1 MNKDVIEVQ
10 VRAVLPLEGS
20 FAVFLGNETK
30 VFVIYIDESVGTA
43 ISMFMRGVSKER
55 PLTHDLVGH
64 LLLAFG
70 AKVERVVINDI
81 NGSVFHARL
90 IISAENELQTSR
102 KVIELDARPSDSIAM
117 AVQQSAP
124 IFVAKNVWD
133 TVEDVSD
140 TLAQIEKKGL
150 EAQQAVFTRGGRE
163 IGWAFV
169 ATGKEGNGTKPG
181 TYRITEKIV
190 DKYSNRYGWIEDEW
204 GNKVQPDAR
213 YSDPVPPGMVFV
225 PAPMPYWMR
234 LTWYGIGMHA
244 GPIPEPG
251 RPASHG
257 CIRLPHALAPV
268 LYEAVKVG
276 TPVTITP

>member
-20 FAVFLGNETK
+20 FAVFLGNEEK

-70 AKVERVVINDI
+70 AKVERVVINNI

-90 IISAENELQTSR
+90 IISAENELQTTR

-117 AVQQSAP
+117 AVQQGAP
-124 IFVAKNVWD
+124 IFVAKSVWD
-133 TVEDVSD
+133 SVEDVSD

-150 EAQQAVFTRGGRE
+150 QAQQEAEASSEEEDGE
-163 IGWAFV
+163 
-169 ATGKEGNGTKPG
+169 
-181 TYRITEKIV
+181 
-190 DKYSNRYGWIEDEW
+190 DDEDEI
-204 GNKVQPDAR
+204 DEF
-213 YSDPVPPGMVFV
+213 SDEDIDTI
-225 PAPMPYWMR
+225 A
-234 LTWYGIGMHA
+234 GIE
-244 GPIPEPG
+244 PEEKSDDEYDDG
-251 RPASHG
+251 FSGEDDDEEGEEWKKADG
-257 CIRLPHALAPV
+257 
-268 LYEAVKVG
+268 
-276 TPVTITP
+276 

>member
-1 MNKDVIEVQ
+1 MNTDVIEVQ

-90 IISAENELQTSR
+90 IISAENELQTTR

-133 TVEDVSD
+133 TVEDVSE

-150 EAQQAVFTRGGRE
+150 EVQQAAEAAGEDDEDDEDDIEELSDEDINTIAGLE
-163 IGWAFV
+163 P
-169 ATGKEGNGTKPG
+169 GKG
-181 TYRITEKIV
+181 
-190 DKYSNRYGWIEDEW
+190 EDEYDDGFGGDDDDEEGEEW
-204 GNKVQPDAR
+204 KKADG
-213 YSDPVPPGMVFV
+213 
-225 PAPMPYWMR
+225 
-234 LTWYGIGMHA
+234 
-244 GPIPEPG
+244 
-251 RPASHG
+251 
-257 CIRLPHALAPV
+257 
-268 LYEAVKVG
+268 
-276 TPVTITP
+276 

>member
-43 ISMFMRGVSKER
+43 ISMFMRCVSKER

-70 AKVERVVINDI
+70 AKVERVVINNI

-90 IISAENELQTSR
+90 IISAENELHTTR
-102 KVIELDARPSDSIAM
+102 KMIELDARPSDSIAM

-124 IFVAKNVWD
+124 IFVAKSVWES
-133 TVEDVSD
+133 VEDVSD

-150 EAQQAVFTRGGRE
+150 EAQQAAE
-163 IGWAFV
+163 
-169 ATGKEGNGTKPG
+169 TGE
-181 TYRITEKIV
+181 EEE
-190 DKYSNRYGWIEDEW
+190 EDEIEEL
-204 GNKVQPDAR
+204 
-213 YSDPVPPGMVFV
+213 SDEDINTI
-225 PAPMPYWMR
+225 A
-234 LTWYGIGMHA
+234 GI
-244 GPIPEPG
+244 EPG
-251 RPASHG
+251 KGDDEYDDGFGDDDDDEEGEEWKKADG
-257 CIRLPHALAPV
+257 
-268 LYEAVKVG
+268 
-276 TPVTITP
+276 

>member
-70 AKVERVVINDI
+70 ARVERVVINNI

-90 IISAENELQTSR
+90 IISAENELQTTR

-124 IFVAKNVWD
+124 IFVAKSVWD

-150 EAQQAVFTRGGRE
+150 EVQQAAE
-163 IGWAFV
+163 A
-169 ATGKEGNGTKPG
+169 AAE
-181 TYRITEKIV
+181 
-190 DKYSNRYGWIEDEW
+190 EDE
-204 GNKVQPDAR
+204 DDDEDDIEEF
-213 YSDPVPPGMVFV
+213 SDEDIN
-225 PAPMPYWMR
+225 
-234 LTWYGIGMHA
+234 TIA
-244 GPIPEPG
+244 GLEPG
-251 RPASHG
+251 KSEDEYDDGFGGDDDDEEGEEWKKADG
-257 CIRLPHALAPV
+257 
-268 LYEAVKVG
+268 
-276 TPVTITP
+276 

>member
-1 MNKDVIEVQ
+1 MNKDVVEVQ

-70 AKVERVVINDI
+70 AKVERVVINNI

-90 IISAENELQTSR
+90 IISAENELHTTR

-124 IFVAKNVWD
+124 IFVAKSVWE

-150 EAQQAVFTRGGRE
+150 EAQQA
-163 IGWAFV
+163 AD
-169 ATGKEGNGTKPG
+169 APEG
-181 TYRITEKIV
+181 E
-190 DKYSNRYGWIEDEW
+190 EDEE
-204 GNKVQPDAR
+204 DDDIEEF
-213 YSDPVPPGMVFV
+213 SDEDINTI
-225 PAPMPYWMR
+225 A
-234 LTWYGIGMHA
+234 GI
-244 GPIPEPG
+244 EPG
-251 RPASHG
+251 KSDEEYDDGFGGDDDDEEGEEWKKADG
-257 CIRLPHALAPV
+257 
-268 LYEAVKVG
+268 
-276 TPVTITP
+276 

>member
-1 MNKDVIEVQ
+1 MNKDVVEVL

-70 AKVERVVINDI
+70 AKVERVVINNI

-102 KVIELDARPSDSIAM
+102 KLIELDARPSDSIAM

-124 IFVAKNVWD
+124 IFVAKSVWD
-133 TVEDVSD
+133 TVEDVSG

-150 EAQQAVFTRGGRE
+150 EAQQAAE
-163 IGWAFV
+163 ASEE
-169 ATGKEGNGTKPG
+169 EGD
-181 TYRITEKIV
+181 EEDDDV
-190 DKYSNRYGWIEDEW
+190 DELSDEDI
-204 GNKVQPDAR
+204 NSIA
-213 YSDPVPPGMVFV
+213 
-225 PAPMPYWMR
+225 
-234 LTWYGIGMHA
+234 GI
-244 GPIPEPG
+244 EPG
-251 RPASHG
+251 KGDEEYDDGFGGDDDDEEGEEWKKADG
-257 CIRLPHALAPV
+257 
-268 LYEAVKVG
+268 
-276 TPVTITP
+276 

>member
-70 AKVERVVINDI
+70 ARVERVVINNI

-90 IISAENELQTSR
+90 IISAENELQTTR

-124 IFVAKNVWD
+124 IFVAKAVWD

-150 EAQQAVFTRGGRE
+150 EVQQAAAAAAE
-163 IGWAFV
+163 
-169 ATGKEGNGTKPG
+169 
-181 TYRITEKIV
+181 
-190 DKYSNRYGWIEDEW
+190 EDEE
-204 GNKVQPDAR
+204 DDDIEEF
-213 YSDPVPPGMVFV
+213 SDEDINTI
-225 PAPMPYWMR
+225 A
-234 LTWYGIGMHA
+234 GI
-244 GPIPEPG
+244 EPG
-251 RPASHG
+251 KSDDEYDDGFGGDDDDEEGEEWKKADG
-257 CIRLPHALAPV
+257 
-268 LYEAVKVG
+268 
-276 TPVTITP
+276 

>member
-70 AKVERVVINDI
+70 AKVERVVINNI

-90 IISAENELQTSR
+90 IISAENELQTTR

-117 AVQQSAP
+117 AVQQGAP
-124 IFVAKNVWD
+124 IFVAKSVWD

-150 EAQQAVFTRGGRE
+150 QAQQAAE
-163 IGWAFV
+163 ASS
-169 ATGKEGNGTKPG
+169 E
-181 TYRITEKIV
+181 EE
-190 DKYSNRYGWIEDEW
+190 DDEDEE
-204 GNKVQPDAR
+204 DDIDEF
-213 YSDPVPPGMVFV
+213 SDEDIDTI
-225 PAPMPYWMR
+225 A
-234 LTWYGIGMHA
+234 GIE
-244 GPIPEPG
+244 PEEKG
-251 RPASHG
+251 DDEYDDGFGGDDDDEEGEEWKKADG
-257 CIRLPHALAPV
+257 
-268 LYEAVKVG
+268 
-276 TPVTITP
+276 

>member
-70 AKVERVVINDI
+70 AKVERVVINNI

-124 IFVAKNVWD
+124 IFVAKSVWD

-150 EAQQAVFTRGGRE
+150 EVQQAAE
-163 IGWAFV
+163 A
-169 ATGKEGNGTKPG
+169 AAE
-181 TYRITEKIV
+181 
-190 DKYSNRYGWIEDEW
+190 EDE
-204 GNKVQPDAR
+204 DDDEDDIEEF
-213 YSDPVPPGMVFV
+213 SDEDIN
-225 PAPMPYWMR
+225 
-234 LTWYGIGMHA
+234 TIA
-244 GPIPEPG
+244 GLEPG
-251 RPASHG
+251 KSEDEYDDGFGGDDDDEEGEEWKKADG
-257 CIRLPHALAPV
+257 
-268 LYEAVKVG
+268 
-276 TPVTITP
+276 